1 MFAKLINFMKPL
13 PDAPRITDEQLIK
26 KLYKSWRIRMFFGM
40 YFGYI
45 FFYFCRK
52 NISFVAPSL
61 MDEGGL
67 TTIQYGILGSTLYVT
82 YGIGKFVSGML
93 ADKCNIRAFMSTGLL
108 GSAIVSLFFPFLPS
122 FYLMAFFWGLNGVF
136 QSAGFPPVAKG
147 LVYWFAPKERATK
160 WTLWSSSHTV
170 GTAAVGVLAWACLKF
185 GTWQM
190 VFYVPGL
197 IGLVF
202 SLCMFKILTDK
213 PAAVGLPPIEDYMND
228 VLPVKK
234 ESGLSTWQILK
245 KYVFANPFLWSL
257 AIAYI
262 FIYFIRFATLDWSA
276 KFMVDRGIE
285 EATSAGLLTI
295 MPLIG
300 TLGGISSGW
309 MADRF
314 FNGRCTPINLA
325 FLTLLI
331 FSLWGAYKFT
341 GTGSYWLT
349 AFFLA
354 AVGFFVDG
362 PQNLVGGVQTSRITV
377 QESVSAACGFTGMFG
392 YLGAFLSGWGGG
404 VILHNWG
411 WYGIY
416 LTCGIC
422 CVIAMFF
429 VGLTWKKEASCASC
443 KK

>member
-1 MFAKLINFMKPL
+1 MLSKIVDWFKPF
-13 PDAPRITDEQLIK
+13 PDAPRITDEQLVK
-26 KLYKSWRIRMFFGM
+26 KMYRSWRIRMFFGM

-52 NISFVAPSL
+52 NISFVAPAL
-61 MDEGGL
+61 MDDGGL
-67 TTIQYGILGSTLYVT
+67 TAIQYGALGSTLYVT

-93 ADKCNIRAFMSTGLL
+93 ADKCNIRRFMATGLL

-170 GTAAVGVLAWACLKF
+170 GTAGVGVLAWACLKF
-185 GTWQM
+185 GTWHM
-190 VFYVPGL
+190 VFYVPGI
-197 IGLVF
+197 IGLLF
-202 SLCMFKILTDK
+202 SLSMFKILGDK
-213 PAAVGLPPIEDYMND
+213 PAALGLPPIEEYMND
-228 VLPVKK
+228 VLPVEK
-234 ESGLSTWQILK
+234 EKGLGTWAVLK
-245 KYVFANPFLWSL
+245 KYVFANPYLWFL

-262 FIYFIRFATLDWSA
+262 FVYFIRFATLDWSA
-276 KFMVDRGIE
+276 KFMVDRGIS

-300 TLGGISSGW
+300 TLGGISAGW
-309 MADRF
+309 MADHF
-314 FNGRCTPINLA
+314 FKGRCTPINII

-331 FSLWGAYKFT
+331 FSLWGAYVFT
-341 GTGSYWLT
+341 GHGSYWLT
-349 AFFLA
+349 AVFLA
-354 AVGFFVDG
+354 LVGFFVDG

-392 YLGAFLSGWGGG
+392 YLGAFLSGIGGG
-404 VILHNWG
+404 WILQNWG

-416 LTCGIC
+416 MTCGVC

-429 VGLTWKKEASCASC
+429 VGLTWRKEAAGRNS
-443 KK
+443 K

>member
-160 WTLWSSSHTV
+160 WTGGRRRV
-170 GTAAVGVLAWACLKF
+170 GLGLFKIRYLADGVLCTGFNWCDIL
-185 GTWQM
+185 
-190 VFYVPGL
+190 
-197 IGLVF
+197 LVH
-202 SLCMFKILTDK
+202 
-213 PAAVGLPPIEDYMND
+213 V
-228 VLPVKK
+228 
-234 ESGLSTWQILK
+234 
-245 KYVFANPFLWSL
+245 
-257 AIAYI
+257 
-262 FIYFIRFATLDWSA
+262 
-276 KFMVDRGIE
+276 
-285 EATSAGLLTI
+285 
-295 MPLIG
+295 
-300 TLGGISSGW
+300 
-309 MADRF
+309 
-314 FNGRCTPINLA
+314 
-325 FLTLLI
+325 
-331 FSLWGAYKFT
+331 
-341 GTGSYWLT
+341 
-349 AFFLA
+349 
-354 AVGFFVDG
+354 
-362 PQNLVGGVQTSRITV
+362 QNLDR
-377 QESVSAACGFTGMFG
+377 
-392 YLGAFLSGWGGG
+392 
-404 VILHNWG
+404 
-411 WYGIY
+411 
-416 LTCGIC
+416 
-422 CVIAMFF
+422 
-429 VGLTWKKEASCASC
+429 
-443 KK
+443 